1 MNKKKQTNRS
11 TTTKDT
17 KKRLRAPRKCDREI
31 NCEAKTRKK
40 MGLDQLQNKKY

>member
-11 TTTKDT
+11 TTTKNA
-17 KKRLRAPRKCDREI
+17 KKRLRAARKCDTEI

-40 MGLDQLQNKKY
+40 MGLDPLQNKKY